1 MALSLATVGGKI
13 TAAFLNLI
21 VGRVNRTG
29 MVSIIPTSVVTG
41 AGVTLGSGGVITM
54 TAASTVSVNGCF
66 TSEFDNYQIVMRI
79 TSKSL
84 FDVQARLR
92 VSGTDQVGT
101 SDYRNQFIY
110 ATGATSPPIA
120 GTNNAYAIMGQ
131 GALAESHNET
141 IILSPYLTAPTFFGV
156 RNSDNNGT
164 SSYTFMGDTRHGLSV
179 SADGLTLY
187 LSGTGTMTGTL
198 RIYGYNNN

>member
-29 MVSIIPTSVVTG
+29 LVSIIPTSVVTG
-41 AGVTLGSGGVITM
+41 AGVTLGAAGVITM

-66 TSEFDNYQIVMRI
+66 TAEFDNYLLVTRV
-79 TSKSL
+79 TAKSL
-84 FDVQARLR
+84 FDIQARLR
-92 VSGTDQVGT
+92 VSGTDQAGT
-101 SDYRNQFIY
+101 SDYRNQFLY
-110 ATGATSPPIA
+110 ATGSTSPPVA
-120 GTNNAYAIMGQ
+120 ASNAAFAVLGQ

-141 IILSPYLTAPTFFGV
+141 TILSPYLTAPTFFSV
-156 RNSDNNGT
+156 RSSDNNGT
-164 SSYTFMGDTRHGLSV
+164 ASYTFMGDTRHGLSV

-187 LSGTGTMTGTL
+187 LSGTGTITGTL